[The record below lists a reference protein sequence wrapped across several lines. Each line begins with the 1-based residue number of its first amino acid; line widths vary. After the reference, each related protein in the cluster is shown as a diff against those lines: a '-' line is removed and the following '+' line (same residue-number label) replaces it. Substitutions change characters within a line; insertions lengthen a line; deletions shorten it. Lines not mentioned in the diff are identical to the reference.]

1 MEIPINYKTTLKL
14 CIINMNFKRRK
25 EKREVKESVVDDKSC
40 HERPYVPPKKE
51 EDVISLSMTWQK
63 GDFDR

>member
-1 MEIPINYKTTLKL
+1 
-14 CIINMNFKRRK
+14 MNFKRRR

-40 HERPYVPPKKE
+40 HERPYAPPKKK

-63 GDFDR
+63 GDFGR